1 MATVRFSDQLN
12 KDIKQNARALHN
24 AAIDKVRMSF
34 ATDGLGKEIHEIL
47 YSENQRTTMAKLG
60 KDFFSDRGTLS
71 MTGFYDNRGRVLA
84 LDFGPPEGNVTFESC
99 HNYTTP
105 RIDFTNLLFGANTTP
120 YGLDANYGSFKLSD
134 DPKWDG
140 IKARYITWCK
150 QLYMAEIKRDEFVEG
165 VQQVI
170 NSFST
175 LAPAL
180 KAWPPLW
187 DLVPDDKQRKHRE
200 IVTRSKAVSKDDL
213 GIDTSQLTAAV
224 TMAKLTR

>member
-1 MATVRFSDQLN
+1 MATVRFSDQLT
-12 KDIKQNARALHN
+12 KDIKQNARNLHN

-34 ATDGLGKEIHEIL
+34 VTDDLGKEIHGIL
-47 YSENQRTTMAKLG
+47 YSENQRIKMANLG
-60 KDFFSDRGTLS
+60 KDFFSDRGSLS
-71 MTGFYDNRGRVLA
+71 MTGFYSDYGNTLA

-99 HNYTTP
+99 PKYTTP
-105 RIDFTNLLFGANTTP
+105 RIDFTNLLFGSNTTP
-120 YGLDANYGSFKLSD
+120 YGLDSSYGSFKLSD

-150 QLYMAEIKRDEFVEG
+150 QLYIAEIKRDEFVEG
-165 VQQVI
+165 VQKVI

>member
-1 MATVRFSDQLN
+1 
-12 KDIKQNARALHN
+12 
-24 AAIDKVRMSF
+24 
-34 ATDGLGKEIHEIL
+34 
-47 YSENQRTTMAKLG
+47 
-60 KDFFSDRGTLS
+60 
-71 MTGFYDNRGRVLA
+71 
-84 LDFGPPEGNVTFESC
+84 
-99 HNYTTP
+99 
-105 RIDFTNLLFGANTTP
+105 
-120 YGLDANYGSFKLSD
+120 
-134 DPKWDG
+134 
-140 IKARYITWCK
+140 
-150 QLYMAEIKRDEFVEG
+150 MAEIKRDEFVEG